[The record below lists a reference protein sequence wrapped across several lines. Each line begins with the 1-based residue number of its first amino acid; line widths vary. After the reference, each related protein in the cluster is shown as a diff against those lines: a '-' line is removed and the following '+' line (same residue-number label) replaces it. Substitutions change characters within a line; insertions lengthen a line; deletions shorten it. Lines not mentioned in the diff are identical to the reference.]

1 MTAKKHSP
9 IPFETA
15 LLELENLVGQLEQGE
30 LSLEES
36 LQRFERGVA
45 LVRTCQAHLQL
56 AEQKVEQLTMGR
68 EGEPQIASFG
78 EAAG

>member
-15 LLELENLVGQLEQGE
+15 MVELEGLVGQLEQGE

-56 AEQKVEQLTMGR
+56 AEQKVEQLLTGR
-68 EGEPQIASFG
+68 ESEPQITPFA
-78 EAAG
+78 ETAG

>member
-15 LLELENLVGQLEQGE
+15 LVELEGLVGQLEQGE

-56 AEQKVEQLTMGR
+56 AEQKVEQLTGR
-68 EGEPQIASFG
+68 ESEPQITPFA
-78 EAAG
+78 ETAG

>member
-1 MTAKKHSP
+1 MTAKKNSP
-9 IPFETA
+9 MPFETA
-15 LLELENLVGQLEQGE
+15 LVELESLVGQLEQGE

-45 LVRTCQAHLQL
+45 LVRTCQIHLQL
-56 AEQKVEQLTMGR
+56 AEQKVEQLTVR
-68 EGEPQIASFG
+68 EGEPQITPFS

>member
-9 IPFETA
+9 IPFEAA
-15 LLELENLVGQLEQGE
+15 LVELESLVGQLEQGE

-56 AEQKVEQLTMGR
+56 AEQKMEQLTER
-68 EGEPQIASFG
+68 EGEPHIASFG

>member
-1 MTAKKHSP
+1 MTTKKNSP

-15 LLELENLVGQLEQGE
+15 LVELESLVGQLEQGE

-45 LVRTCQAHLQL
+45 LVRTCQVHLQL
-56 AEQKVEQLTMGR
+56 AEQKVEQLTGR
-68 EGEPQIASFG
+68 EGELQITPFS
-78 EAAG
+78 ETAG